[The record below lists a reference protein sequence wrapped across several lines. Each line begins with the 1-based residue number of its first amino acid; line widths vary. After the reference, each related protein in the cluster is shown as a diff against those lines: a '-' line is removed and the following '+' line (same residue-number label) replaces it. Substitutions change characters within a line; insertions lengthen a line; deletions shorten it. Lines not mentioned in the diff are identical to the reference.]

1 MEIKKLKWS
10 AILIVVVLL
19 GGYICCISNPKE
31 IIIENDK
38 YYKIVDMGEE
48 KYFYTIY
55 NTDGKVVKK
64 GESYRIEP
72 LINYINQQTIQI
84 KVITGTDT
92 FFCLYYDTINDRLS
106 EQYDSPI
113 AVKFNKIAFLKH
125 KDRETVLIVKDIY
138 SEKECYKEHLLDF
151 STVLSPIVFADFID
165 EDTLLITYMSGDLYE
180 EKTQLL
186 FIGEK

>member
-1 MEIKKLKWS
+1 MKIKKLKWS

-19 GGYICCISNPKE
+19 SRCIYCINNSKE
-31 IIIENDK
+31 IIIEYDK
-38 YYKIVDMGEE
+38 FYKIVDMVEG

-72 LINYINQQTIQI
+72 LINYIDQQTIQI
-84 KVITGTDT
+84 KIIAGTGT

-138 SEKECYKEHLLDF
+138 SEKECYKEYLLDI
-151 STVLSPIVFADFID
+151 SAVLSPIVFAEFMD
-165 EDTLLITYMSGDLYE
+165 ENTLLITYMSGDLYE
-180 EKTQLL
+180 EKTKLL